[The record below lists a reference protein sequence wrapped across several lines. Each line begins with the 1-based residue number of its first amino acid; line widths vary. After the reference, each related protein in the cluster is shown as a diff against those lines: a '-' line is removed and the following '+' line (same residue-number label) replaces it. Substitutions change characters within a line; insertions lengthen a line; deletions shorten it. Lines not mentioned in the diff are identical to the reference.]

1 MVLFHTTASS
11 EKKVPSASRTTKWG
25 VAADSKIPVPSPVR
39 NCKNANHFKKKK
51 KKCRHISGN
60 NGKSMIRLFINPV
73 QDRSKN
79 VNSMVTKQ
87 KRQQDIDKLKTT
99 KRLAQ

>member
-25 VAADSKIPVPSPVR
+25 VAADSKIPVPSPSAELQK
-39 NCKNANHFKKKK
+39 CKPLQKK

>member
-1 MVLFHTTASS
+1 
-11 EKKVPSASRTTKWG
+11 
-25 VAADSKIPVPSPVR
+25 
-39 NCKNANHFKKKK
+39 
-51 KKCRHISGN
+51 
-60 NGKSMIRLFINPV
+60 MIRLFINPV